1 MYSCFVGQDHLLQCL
16 QLCVAKFLKWKE
28 EKEEGEG
35 GGEEEGVFPAV
46 VEEGRDLMQSVAERM
61 RSSDLEDFELV
72 REGEREREEGWRR
85 RKRTG
90 EGEER
95 RNEAI

>member
-1 MYSCFVGQDHLLQCL
+1 MQCL
-16 QLCVAKFLKWKE
+16 QLCVAKFLKLRE

-35 GGEEEGVFPAV
+35 GGEGEGVLPAV

-72 REGEREREEGWRR
+72 REGERE
-85 RKRTG
+85 
-90 EGEER
+90 
-95 RNEAI
+95 